1 MKETNNRGLLIVI
14 AVILIG
20 ILGVMVVQY
29 QKREKPLDE
38 RIGDGVSEVVEEIQ
52 DEVDDNTTAR

>member
-1 MKETNNRGLLIVI
+1 MNNRGLMILI

-38 RIGDGVSEVVEEIQ
+38 RIGDSVSEVVEEVG
-52 DEVDDNTTAR
+52 DEIDDNTTAR

>member
-1 MKETNNRGLLIVI
+1 MNNRSLLIVI
-14 AVILIG
+14 AIILVG

-38 RIGDGVSEVVEEIQ
+38 RIGDSMSEVVEEVA
-52 DEVDDNTTAR
+52 DEIDDNTTKR

>member
-1 MKETNNRGLLIVI
+1 MNNRGLLVVI

-20 ILGVMVVQY
+20 ILGVMVFQY

-38 RIGDGVSEVVEEIQ
+38 RIGDSVSEVVEEVG
-52 DEVDDNTTAR
+52 DEIDDNTTAR

>member
-1 MKETNNRGLLIVI
+1 MNNRSLLIVI
-14 AVILIG
+14 AIVLVG

-38 RIGDGVSEVVEEIQ
+38 RIGDSVTEVVEEVG
-52 DEVDDNTTAR
+52 DEIDDNTDAR

>member
-1 MKETNNRGLLIVI
+1 MNNRGLLVLI

-20 ILGVMVVQY
+20 ILGVLVVQY

-38 RIGDGVSEVVEEIQ
+38 RIGDSVSEVVEEVG
-52 DEVDDNTTAR
+52 DEIDDNTTAR

>member
-1 MKETNNRGLLIVI
+1 MNNKGLLIVI
-14 AVILIG
+14 ALVLIG

-38 RIGDGVSEVVEEIQ
+38 RISDSVSEVVEEVG
-52 DEVDDNTTAR
+52 DEIDDNTTAR